1 MLHILILILKIIGII
16 LLAIFGIAILLLG
29 FVLFVPVSYYF
40 QAETPNGLGNLTIR
54 GRASWLFR
62 TAYAYLDYSDKKWD
76 WQVRVLW
83 KKFRVEEE
91 QKEKSETTEDAHYD
105 VDKEENDIVDTEYVE
120 QKGKSTDMPKKKSKK
135 WKKAKKP
142 NFIEKIRYTIREICD
157 KIKKIIEKK
166 NRIVEYISD
175 EIHQA
180 AFGRVTKETIG
191 LIRRLRPKK
200 VKGMIRFGLKEP
212 YDTGRVL
219 AILSVLYP
227 FYGENIKIYPEFEQE
242 VLEGSVVM
250 KGRAHLFP
258 FVVTICKL
266 FLDENV
272 KTAYKNFR
280 RK

>member
-16 LLAIFGIAILLLG
+16 LLAILGIVILLLG
-29 FVLFVPVSYYF
+29 VVLFVPVSYCF
-40 QAETPNGLGNLTIR
+40 EAETSSGLGNLTLH
-54 GRASWLFR
+54 GKASWLLR

-83 KKFRVEEE
+83 KKFHVEE
-91 QKEKSETTEDAHYD
+91 KPDNTDAMDDMTLSVD
-105 VDKEENDIVDTEYVE
+105 VEPKNNQDTEYVE
-120 QKGKSTDMPKKKSKK
+120 QKAEPTQLPKKKLKKKKSKK
-135 WKKAKKP
+135 P
-142 NFIEKIRYTIREICD
+142 NIIKKIRYTIREICD
-157 KIKKIIEKK
+157 KIKQIIEKK

-180 AFGRVTKETIG
+180 AFGRVTKETIA

-200 VKGMIRFGLKEP
+200 VKGMVRFGLKEP

-219 AILSVLYP
+219 AVLSVLYP

-242 VLEGSVVM
+242 VLEGSVVI